1 MGVRTVNIVRDRPT
15 FADLAGELQG
25 LGADLVATPDSVRE
39 RCKASGMPP
48 PKLGLNCV
56 GGEVATTMAKM
67 LAPGG
72 TLVTYGGMS
81 LKPVTV
87 PTPVLIFKDVRVRGF
102 WISGGEASAEPQ
114 SKAALLDRVV
124 ALVQQGVLR
133 AEATQAP
140 LDEWQDVMRHVLEGS
155 RQKYLLTP

>member
-81 LKPVTV
+81 LK
-87 PTPVLIFKDVRVRGF
+87 LIFKDVRVRGF